1 MSLDFLKILKT
12 IEEFRLDV
20 FTTASL
26 AERLGVS
33 SSSIQNYLE
42 TLANNELIKRI
53 EKGRYCRIY
62 IDDKFVIGSHL
73 VEGGV
78 VSHQSA
84 LAFHGIDTDIPGEV
98 FISSPLQKHSKMVFG
113 NRFSFI
119 RIRPHKEFGALEI
132 NGQDG
137 SFRVT
142 DIEKTILDCL
152 DLPKYV
158 NSYSK
163 LLKNL
168 IDIPFD
174 QEKMIDY
181 GLRMQNLSILKRMA
195 YLFDLLIP
203 GKYHVFEQNV
213 ASILKLKYTL
223 LDPRGPDTGKFSAKW
238 RIRDNM
244 QTLTQQ

>member
-1 MSLDFLKILKT
+1 MGFDFLKVLKT
-12 IEEFRLDV
+12 IEESRLDV

-26 AERLGVS
+26 AERMEVS

-84 LAFHGIDTDIPGEV
+84 LAFHGIDIDVPGEV
-98 FISSPLQKHSKMVFG
+98 FISSPLQKQSKMVFG
-113 NRFSFI
+113 NKISFI
-119 RIRPHKEFGALEI
+119 RIRSHKEFGALEI
-132 NGQDG
+132 DGQDG
-137 SFRVT
+137 SFKVT

-152 DLPKYV
+152 DLPIYV
-158 NSYSK
+158 RSYGR

-168 IDIPFD
+168 ADIPID
-174 QEKMIDY
+174 QEKMIEY

-195 YLFDLLIP
+195 YLFDLLTP
-203 GKYHVFEQNV
+203 GKYDDFEQDV
-213 ASILKLKYTL
+213 SSKLNMKYTL
-223 LDPRGPDTGKFSAKW
+223 LDPQGPDTGKFSAKW

-244 QTLTQQ
+244 QINTQ